1 MLTYSNFL
9 LSNFIHMFSKLK
21 YGLQR
26 IYNWEGNMVSGI
38 FDLFSVAIM
47 EFRDLSN
54 VVANTG
60 LAAGQI
66 NVQGVPYTGTLV
78 PTSIEPMF
86 LSEGIINSN
95 YINSNKPWY
104 EQRKFVDKFL
114 GIRLIANNLSRN
126 LINLYTVTA
135 ALRVS
140 PR

>member
-1 MLTYSNFL
+1 
-9 LSNFIHMFSKLK
+9 
-21 YGLQR
+21 
-26 IYNWEGNMVSGI
+26 MVSGI